1 MKTHT
6 GFCLADYD
14 ENNET
19 CKTCLTLKECLE
31 MRDAEIL
38 AARKKIIDKFDLWW
52 SENGYKY
59 KPKTKIEKDAILR
72 NLLTTVKNWA
82 RKAYEQAYNDKQP
95 N

>member
-14 ENNET
+14 EKK
-19 CKTCLTLKECLE
+19 CKDCLTLKECLE

-72 NLLTTVKNWA
+72 NLLTTVKDWA
-82 RKAYEQAYNDKQP
+82 RKSYEQAYNDKQSS
-95 N
+95 